1 MWKLV
6 KTQTCIIQHEIL
18 KNPCSSVN
26 PILCVVNLDEGCR
39 FNKDQKESYSYMTIG
54 GNHSRQAFQ
63 EILDEQATLRQN
75 KAYTY
80 RLCSVYTSMEK
91 PPLNRLVLKNNR
103 AAAFCHKMTTWDWIS
118 KSRKLLYEMA
128 FISEDVEIPAKKPD
142 GWKSACSAVTSL
154 DVCKPMQSIP

>member
-1 MWKLV
+1 MLLLSFMCIDTFMLPV
-6 KTQTCIIQHEIL
+6 KCLKEPSKEMLIRDCNKVHVQNLKHEIL

-39 FNKDQKESYSYMTIG
+39 FNKDQKESYSYMTIS

-91 PPLNRLVLKNNR
+91 PLLNRLAFKNNR
-103 AAAFCHKMTTWDWIS
+103 AAAFCHKMTTWDWVS
-118 KSRKLLYEMA
+118 
-128 FISEDVEIPAKKPD
+128 
-142 GWKSACSAVTSL
+142 
-154 DVCKPMQSIP
+154 